1 MRQIQKQMRIHER
14 AEKNA
19 GKALSG
25 LINLSVPA
33 QPKFEVVIITS
44 SVSVGHQVFR
54 PSPSSW
60 IVVKAD
66 ITPLALTFSA
76 EKLEMEPDS

>member
-1 MRQIQKQMRIHER
+1 V
-14 AEKNA
+14 
-19 GKALSG
+19 
-25 LINLSVPA
+25 INLSVPA
-33 QPKFEVVIITS
+33 QPEFEVVIITS

-76 EKLEMEPDS
+76 VQEGEKMRDGTRLPSGCFSIYAHMIIMSTE